1 MTPRTE
7 AARKFLLV
15 SLSLFLIAVP
25 AIFPAKVPSD
35 RLTPRYAGFAD
46 IDPSKTRACL
56 VGDTQ
61 QTAFWEFWRE
71 RNNPERKLVLRA
83 ILSRDPAFVI
93 NLGDLTVWGS
103 SAAHWREF
111 DLNHRLFRERRIP
124 YFPILGNHEF
134 YGDNKTALANYFDR
148 FPHLEGRHFY
158 SFTWNRIA
166 FILLDSKFGKMDG
179 RERKAQSDWYFSELE
194 RFERDANIDFIIACC
209 HEAPFTNNMVIEAN
223 LVAQTEFAEPFTR
236 FSKTAL
242 FFSGHS
248 HAYEKF
254 MVREKLFIVSG
265 GGGGPRHKLN
275 IDPKTRRY
283 DDLYPG
289 GKIRFFNF
297 CEIERTEAGLLVKVR
312 RLKSDGMF
320 DVADQFMIAKRP
332 KS

>member
-1 MTPRTE
+1 MHS
-7 AARKFLLV
+7 RKRIFRKNPVAGLLFCLVLV
-15 SLSLFLIAVP
+15 SICLPGKTS
-25 AIFPAKVPSD
+25 SD
-35 RLTPRYAGFAD
+35 RQTPRYAGFAD

-61 QTAFWEFWRE
+61 RTAFWEFWRE

-134 YGDNKTALANYFDR
+134 YGDDQTALANFFDR
-148 FPHLEGRHFY
+148 FPYLEGRHYY

-166 FILLDSKFGKMDG
+166 FILLDSKFAKMNG
-179 RERKAQSDWYFSELE
+179 RERKAQNDWYLNELK
-194 RFERDANIDFIIACC
+194 RFERDENIDFIIACC
-209 HEAPFTNNMVIEAN
+209 HEPPFTNSTVIEAN
-223 LVAQTEFAEPFTR
+223 LVAQTEFAEPFAR
-236 FSKTAL
+236 FSKAAL

-254 MVREKLFIVSG
+254 MLREKLFIVSG
-265 GGGGPRHKLN
+265 GGGGPRHKLD

-297 CEIERTEAGLLVKVR
+297 CEIERTEAGLLFKAH

-320 DVADQFMIAKRP
+320 DIADQFTVAKRTI
-332 KS
+332 S